1 MSILRFPPPPRY
13 DAQQDGNPFAW
24 IVATAPKVR
33 AQRQVLAE
41 NEALRVAIEKRKARR
56 LLQAVEE

>member
-1 MSILRFPPPPRY
+1 MSILRFPSPPRY

-33 AQRQVLAE
+33 AERQKLIDAETPQRWRERNAS
-41 NEALRVAIEKRKARR
+41 R
-56 LLQAVEE
+56 LPIAKQ